1 MSVKARI
8 LIVGNGAKDTKALA
22 ATLSAAGYD
31 SRSVQKAK
39 QALVAARKDR
49 PDVVVINSNGGA
61 GLDHAAAVEF
71 LTALKGDPE
80 TASIPVVLI
89 GTPAGAE
96 DEAKGFAAGAST
108 YLSRPYHD
116 VQLLARL
123 GALVRIATMKAEL
136 ERRAETTR
144 RYGLDDL
151 SPVPQRRDAGD
162 VNVLVLAGDA
172 GSVQAIETILGRDAV
187 LTYAWSTATALDY
200 LVRRRFDAMVISIE
214 RDDPDIWELCADIRH
229 NARLYNLPIV
239 VIAARETL
247 PDAEKVFKAGV
258 SDLLYRP
265 LQGQEL
271 SARID
276 AFVQEERYR
285 AAMHRVYREA
295 RHFLTSDALTGLYS
309 YGFAMDHLGRAIEH
323 AASREKSLTVGLF
336 DIRNMATINAEYGYA
351 AGDKIIR
358 QIGNLI
364 ANLVRGE
371 DLPARLGG
379 DEFCVI
385 LPDTDRQAA
394 SVVIDRI
401 ANVIQVTEFLLRN
414 SDDPIHVRVR
424 SGAAGYEDGDT
435 PKSLITRARAAMG

>member
-1 MSVKARI
+1 MSVKASI
-8 LIVGNGAKDTKALA
+8 LIVGNGAKDTKALS
-22 ATLSAAGYD
+22 ATLRAQGYD
-31 SRSVQKAK
+31 SRSVQKTK
-39 QALVAARKDR
+39 QALLVARKDR
-49 PDVVVINSNGGA
+49 PDVVVIDSNGGS
-61 GLDHAAAVEF
+61 GMDHGAAVDF
-71 LTALKGDPE
+71 LTALKSDTE

-96 DEAKGFAAGAST
+96 DEARGFAAGAST

-136 ERRAETTR
+136 ERRTATTR

-151 SPVPQRRDAGD
+151 SPTPQRREAGD
-162 VNVLVLAGDA
+162 INILVLAGGA
-172 GSVQAIETILGRDAV
+172 TGVQAIETILGRDAV
-187 LTYAWSTATALDY
+187 LTYAWSTAIALDY
-200 LVRRRFDAMVISIE
+200 LVRRTFDAVVISLE
-214 RDDPDIWELCADIRH
+214 QDDPDIWELCADIRR

-239 VIAARETL
+239 AIADRKTL

-265 LQGQEL
+265 LQGLEL

-276 AFVQEERYR
+276 AFIQEEHYR

-309 YGFAMDHLGRAIEH
+309 YGFAMDHLGREIEH
-323 AASREKSLTVGLF
+323 AAARDKSLTVGLF
-336 DIRNMATINAEYGYA
+336 NIRKMATINAEYGYA
-351 AGDKIIR
+351 GGDKIIR

-364 ANLVRGE
+364 VNLVRGE

-394 SVVIDRI
+394 AVVMDRI
-401 ANVIQVTEFLLRN
+401 ANIIQVTEFLLRN
-414 SDDPIHVRVR
+414 SDDPVHIRVR
-424 SGAAGYEDGDT
+424 SGAADHEKGDT
-435 PKSLITRARAAMG
+435 PESLIERARAAMG